1 MKKII
6 FILAILPFFAS
17 CSDMLESDS
26 SRQAFDPE
34 LNQKTDSVFYALG
47 ILQGMQQ
54 LADQYVFQGEMRG
67 DLVTTTAYTDN
78 NLRQLADFSATTA
91 CKYDSAYVYY
101 RVINNCNYY
110 IAHRDTTLRTGAT
123 NVVIN
128 EYAAVK
134 AIRAWAY
141 LQLVRN
147 YGKVPF
153 FTEPLVTISQING
166 SHFPELDIQGIT
178 QELAPDLARYSGLA
192 VPSYNATNYS
202 IGSTNAGQAKTID
215 FRRCFIPVDII
226 LGDLYLEA
234 GDYANAAKYLAN
246 YIITQ
251 PMEQNAVLATFS
263 SSFGNRRNS
272 LDVNLPQDWGSQSS
286 TSPSYANIFDRNST
300 IDIISY
306 IPMAVNSQQGQ
317 TTEVPV
323 SFGYNYYRV
332 PGTGEETYIE
342 EIQIVPSE
350 YYQLTADSAWYY
362 YNRNVAGGFP
372 YQYKGAVQF
381 GDMRRNA
388 VLRTSND
395 LEQADMVW
403 VDKYKAG
410 NIYLYRQSTVML
422 HLAEALNRMGYPDAA
437 FGMLKEGI
445 VPHLVDTANVY
456 ITGATRQL
464 LTTTI
469 PFFSDEN
476 ASKFPTPTSLASMSL
491 AYGIHQRGAGYTYDG
506 AYYGSSP
513 YQFADIV
520 GGKMKELAEQ
530 YPELAQRLAAG
541 TTTKNDTINAMEDL
555 LCDEMAMELCFEG
568 TRFYDLARLARH
580 KNAEALYGSNCGSL
594 WFSRKLQRN
603 NPVKDLSDSNN
614 WYLPF
619 R

>member
-6 FILAILPFFAS
+6 FILALLPFFAS
-17 CSDMLESDS
+17 CSDMIESDS
-26 SRQAFDPE
+26 TRQAFDPE
-34 LNQKTDSVFYALG
+34 LNQKTDSIFYALG

-67 DLVTTTAYTDN
+67 DLVATTPYTDN
-78 NLRQLADFSATTA
+78 NLRQLANFSADAT

-178 QELAPDLARYSGLA
+178 QELAPDLARYSGLT
-192 VPSYNATNYS
+192 VPSYNATNYG
-202 IGSTNAGQAKTID
+202 IGSTNAGQAKNID
-215 FRRCFIPVDII
+215 FRCCFIPVDVI

-234 GDYANAAKYLAN
+234 GDYTNAAKYLAN
-246 YIITQ
+246 YIITSGK
-251 PMEQNAVLATFS
+251 EQNPLMASFA
-263 SSFGNRRNS
+263 SSFGRRRQQI
-272 LDVNLPQDWGSQSS
+272 DVNLPQDMGSFVQ
-286 TSPSYANIFDRNST
+286 TSPAYADIFDNNST
-300 IDIISY
+300 TDIITY

-323 SFGYNYYRV
+323 SFGYNYYRT
-332 PGTGEETYIE
+332 PGSGEDTYID

-350 YYQLTADSAWYY
+350 TYQLMADSAWYY
-362 YNRNVAGGFP
+362 YNRTVPGGFP
-372 YQYKGAVQF
+372 YQYKGQVQL

-388 VLRTSND
+388 VLRTTD
-395 LEQADMVW
+395 DVEQADLIW
-403 VDKYKAG
+403 VNKYRAG

-456 ITGATRQL
+456 ITDDTRRL
-464 LTTTI
+464 FSTVI
-469 PFFSDEN
+469 PFFSEEN
-476 ASKFPTPTSLASMSL
+476 ASKFPTPTSLASVSV
-491 AYGIHQRGAGYTYDG
+491 AYGIHQRGAGLTFDG

-513 YQFADIV
+513 YQFGAV
-520 GGKMKELAEQ
+520 VAEKMKEQALV
-530 YPELAQRLAAG
+530 YPELAQRIAAG
-541 TTTKNDTINAMEDL
+541 TTTKADTINAMEDI

-580 KNAEALYGSNCGSL
+580 KNADALYGANFGSL
-594 WFSRKLQRN
+594 WLARKLQKN
-603 NPVKDLSDSNN
+603 NPVKDLSDPAN

-619 R
+619 K